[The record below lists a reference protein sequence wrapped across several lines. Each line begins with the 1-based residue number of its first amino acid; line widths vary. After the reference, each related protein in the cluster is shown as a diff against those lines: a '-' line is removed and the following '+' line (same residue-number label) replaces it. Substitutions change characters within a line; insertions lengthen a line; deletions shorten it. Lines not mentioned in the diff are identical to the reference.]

1 MIVRARI
8 PWYDARSVSAQFAA
22 RSEAANDAPAAEAP
36 IPVPTEEPTTL
47 SAERVIRAMA
57 RLNRERSG

>member
-1 MIVRARI
+1 MTPEPA
-8 PWYDARSVSAQFAA
+8 WWTTRSVSAQFAA

-36 IPVPTEEPTTL
+36 IPVPTEEPMML

-57 RLNRERSG
+57 QLDRERSG